1 MVKTLLTTAALSANW
16 SFGKMLGAFQKTAVN
31 YVKIIAMIVGIIM
44 VGVGIYQI
52 AKNLISHGKGQTN
65 WVITFLLII
74 VGGTLAL
81 SSGWGVVGNLVK
93 GGQDTLDNMGQGN
106 ADTTGNGATSNDPF
120 STAIIG
126 DDIISLK

>member
-16 SFGKMLGAFQKTAVN
+16 SFGKMLGAFQQTALN
-31 YVKIIAMIVGIIM
+31 YVKIIAMIVGIVM

-65 WVITFLLII
+65 WVITFLLIL

-81 SSGWGVVGNLVK
+81 STGWDVVGNLVN
-93 GGQDTLDNMGQGN
+93 GGKETLDSMGQGT
-106 ADTTGNGATSNDPF
+106 ADKDGSPENPF
-120 STAIIG
+120 TAIIG